1 MVNSS
6 WIFLFK
12 DFIFEEWSLNN
23 SLSLSI
29 SVILWYFWIKVLLLT
44 SVGWA
49 VKTIPIFKFFAKL
62 YILLLLIFLFLN
74 NCSNQNLGSFLKKKN
89 DDMVEKPNL
98 DIDKN
103 ISFED
108 FKNKIINYGKNSSF
122 PILDDWYD

>member
-1 MVNSS
+1 MRILI
-6 WIFLFK
+6 IFLTLL
-12 DFIFEEWSLNN
+12 FI
-23 SLSLSI
+23 
-29 SVILWYFWIKVLLLT
+29 
-44 SVGWA
+44 
-49 VKTIPIFKFFAKL
+49 
-62 YILLLLIFLFLN
+62 N

-122 PILDDWYD
+122 PSLDD

>member
-1 MVNSS
+1 MR
-6 WIFLFK
+6 
-12 DFIFEEWSLNN
+12 
-23 SLSLSI
+23 
-29 SVILWYFWIKVLLLT
+29 ILI
-44 SVGWA
+44 
-49 VKTIPIFKFFAKL
+49 I
-62 YILLLLIFLFLN
+62 LLIFLFIN

-122 PILDDWYD
+122 PSLDDWYD